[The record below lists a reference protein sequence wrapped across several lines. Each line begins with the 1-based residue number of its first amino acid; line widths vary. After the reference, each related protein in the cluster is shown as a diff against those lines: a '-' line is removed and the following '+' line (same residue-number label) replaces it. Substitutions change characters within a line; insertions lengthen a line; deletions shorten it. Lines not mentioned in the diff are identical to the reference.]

1 MTNATAQAPEVL
13 ARRSNAENLANI
25 KESLSEIGA
34 TEKERVQDAWSR
46 GKDRLQ
52 KMEKGFE
59 SYVSEHPVQSVL
71 IAAGTGL
78 AIGWLLARRR

>member
-1 MTNATAQAPEVL
+1 MTNATVQGPDVV

-25 KESLSEIGA
+25 KDSLTEIGA
-34 TEKERVQDAWSR
+34 TEKERVQGAWAK

-52 KMEKGFE
+52 KMEQGFE
-59 SYVSEHPVQSVL
+59 SYVSEHPVKSVL

-78 AIGWLLARRR
+78 AIGWLIARRR